1 MNTTVKYAVAGMTCN
16 GCVNKVTG
24 AVEAVKGVQDVDV
37 DVATGMLEVVGSAR
51 PADIRAAVED
61 VGYSIVEK

>member
-1 MNTTVKYAVAGMTCN
+1 MNTTVTYAVAGMTCN

-51 PADIRAAVED
+51 PADIRAAVKD